1 MLRAAIYGLG
11 RWGNT
16 LVESVKDSEKFRFVK
31 GISRNPEN
39 HKEFSQKTGIK
50 VVSSYGR
57 VLKDPEIDAIV
68 LATPHSLHVK
78 QIAQAAKAGKHVF
91 VEKPMTLTRKTAEK
105 AVEACRAAGITLGVG
120 FNRRHAP
127 AFVEMMRRI
136 RAGEIGDV
144 LHIEAA
150 HSGATGYRLNADSW
164 RSTRE
169 EAPAGGMTA
178 RGIHTLDSMIQIA
191 GLVTSVYAFSDKR
204 KHPPEITMDD
214 TTSML
219 LKFAS
224 GATGYLSTIFVTG
237 RALARARLRLQGLA
251 RVARRYRPDLS
262 RARGRPEPHPARS
275 RRARNRRSSKRL
287 PMRVAAKQSFVVPAE
302 EAINGVAVLEAI
314 VASAA
319 KGRPIQIK

>member
-1 MLRAAIYGLG
+1 MLNAAIYGLG

-16 LVESVKDSEKFRFVK
+16 LVESVKDSEKIRFVK
-31 GISRNPEN
+31 AISRTPEN
-39 HKEFSQKTGIK
+39 HKEFSKTTGIK

-57 VLKDPEIDAIV
+57 VLKDLDIDAVV
-68 LATPHSLHVK
+68 LATPHSLHPK

-91 VEKPMTLTRKTAEK
+91 VEKPMTLTRKSAEK
-105 AVEACRAAGITLGVG
+105 AVAACRAGNVTLGVG

-150 HSGATGYRLNADSW
+150 HSGATGYRLKADSW

-191 GLVTSVYAFSDKR
+191 GPVASVYAFSDKR

-219 LKFAS
+219 LRFAS

-237 RALARARLRLQGLA
+237 ELW
-251 RVARRYRPDLS
+251 RVHVFGSKGWLES
-262 RARGRPEPHPARS
+262 RGDTELIARGLEGAAS
-275 RRARNRRSSKRL
+275 RVPLEAVNKERAEL
-287 PMRVAAKQSFVVPAE
+287 EAFADAVAAKQSFTVPAE
-302 EAINGVAVLEAI
+302 EAVNGIAVLEAI

-319 KGRPIQIK
+319 KGKPIHIK

>member
-1 MLRAAIYGLG
+1 
-11 RWGNT
+11 
-16 LVESVKDSEKFRFVK
+16 
-31 GISRNPEN
+31 
-39 HKEFSQKTGIK
+39 
-50 VVSSYGR
+50 
-57 VLKDPEIDAIV
+57 
-68 LATPHSLHVK
+68 
-78 QIAQAAKAGKHVF
+78 
-91 VEKPMTLTRKTAEK
+91 
-105 AVEACRAAGITLGVG
+105 
-120 FNRRHAP
+120 
-127 AFVEMMRRI
+127 MRRI

-150 HSGATGYRLNADSW
+150 HSGADGLPARTPSSW

-237 RALARARLRLQGLA
+237 ELWRVHVFGSKGWLESRGDTELVARGLEGASEPDSARGGRARSG
-251 RVARRYRPDLS
+251 
-262 RARGRPEPHPARS
+262 
-275 RRARNRRSSKRL
+275 RSSKRS
-287 PMRVAAKQSFVVPAE
+287 PMRLPPRQPFVVPAE

-319 KGRPIQIK
+319 KGKPVQIK